1 MFWTEEDIYP
11 AVKSAQEIFG
21 KPAQYVVAE
30 NKEFVYIGLETP
42 KFGMIWYGDYA
53 GSFTTVSEMA
63 SSLSTKIGQP
73 VKVIDLGTS
82 LVMN

>member
-11 AVKSAQEIFG
+11 AVEAAEEMFG
-21 KPAQYVVAE
+21 KQGQYVVSDS
-30 NKEFVYIGLETP
+30 KEFVYIGLETP

-53 GSFTTVSEMA
+53 GTFTSVSEMA
-63 SSLSTKIGQP
+63 STLSTKIGQT